1 MEDRFNQIMLLL
13 ENMSNDMQDL
23 KQGQARLEQRQ
34 EKLEEGQARLEQER
48 LLMKNN
54 VSLIF
59 QVTNIMC
66 AKQGTGF
73 TRLHG
78 RSAALEDLVN
88 LNSLDITKLRLA
100 KNNENVI
107 IDHTRRYNSYII
119 RIIEKTE
126 YLP

>member
-1 MEDRFNQIMLLL
+1 MDGAPLWKIW
-13 ENMSNDMQDL
+13 
-23 KQGQARLEQRQ
+23 
-34 EKLEEGQARLEQER
+34 
-48 LLMKNN
+48 
-54 VSLIF
+54 
-59 QVTNIMC
+59 
-66 AKQGTGF
+66 
-73 TRLHG
+73 
-78 RSAALEDLVN
+78 VN